1 MWGKG
6 NLKMYCYFYRLNCC
20 FICIKST
27 QTNKMIRN
35 KILMVVAA
43 AMFSLT
49 IFAADKKESDRP
61 NIIFILADDMGY
73 GDVSCFNENSKIKT
87 PFIDK
92 LASEGVMFTDAHTS
106 SAVCTP
112 TRYGILTG
120 RYNWRSTLKQGV
132 LNGFS
137 KALIPQDRT
146 TIASF
151 LKENGYK
158 TAGIG
163 KWHLGWDWANID
175 AGKDNVDYSK
185 KVENSPTTRGFDY
198 FFGFCGSLDMA
209 PYVWIEN
216 DKPTMVPTKYTED
229 KGKQSWWR
237 KGLTSDD
244 FSHEQVLPDITKKTV
259 KFINE
264 NANGDKPF
272 FIYMPL
278 PAPHTPI
285 LPTKEFQGKSGLEN
299 PYGDFVIMVDWVV
312 GEVKSALEKQGI
324 SENTVLIF
332 TSDNG
337 CSPQAD
343 YAQLETKGHDPSYLF
358 RGHKADIFEGGHHV
372 PYVVS
377 WPAKVKPGKT
387 DQLLCTTDLFAS
399 VAEIIG
405 VDYNDN
411 VAEDSYSFL
420 PALNVKSKAKPR
432 ESVVHHSINGSF
444 AYRKGDWKVIFC
456 PGSGGWSA
464 PRPNSEGIEKLPVV
478 QLYNLDN
485 DIGEENNLQDQ
496 QSEIVEKYRKEL
508 AQIVNDGR
516 STKGKIQKN
525 DGPETWKQLN
535 WMDK

>member
-1 MWGKG
+1 
-6 NLKMYCYFYRLNCC
+6 
-20 FICIKST
+20 
-27 QTNKMIRN
+27 MIQK
-35 KILMVVAA
+35 KILMVAIAA
-43 AMFSLT
+43 LFTTS
-49 IFAADKKESDRP
+49 IFASEEKETSKP

-73 GDVSCFNENSKIKT
+73 GDVSAFNENSKIKT

-132 LNGFS
+132 LGGFS

-146 TIASF
+146 TIAGF
-151 LKENGYK
+151 LQHNGYK
-158 TAGIG
+158 TAYVG
-163 KWHLGWDWANID
+163 KWHLGWDWAILPEDEKGID
-175 AGKDNVDYSK
+175 NLNAKINVDFSK
-185 KVENSPTTRGFDY
+185 PVENGPKTHGFDY
-198 FFGFCGSLDMA
+198 SFGFCGSLDMA
-209 PYVWIEN
+209 PYVWVEN
-216 DKPTMVPTKYTED
+216 DMPTSVPTKFTED
-229 KGKQSWWR
+229 KGSQSWWR

-244 FSHEQVLPDITKKTV
+244 FSHEQVLPNITKKTV

-264 NANGDKPF
+264 NANSDQPF

-285 LPTKEFQGKSGLEN
+285 LPTKEFQGKSGLDN

-312 GEVKSALEKQGI
+312 GEIKRTLEKQGI
-324 SENTVLIF
+324 AENTVLIF

-343 YAQLETKGHDPSYLF
+343 YAQLETKGHNPSYIF
-358 RGHKADIFEGGHHV
+358 RGHKADIYEGGHHV
-372 PYVVS
+372 PYIVS

-387 DQLLCTTDLFAS
+387 DQLLCTTDLFGT

-405 VDYNDN
+405 VDYADN

-420 PALNVKSKAKPR
+420 PALNLKSKSEVRK
-432 ESVVHHSINGSF
+432 SIVHHSINGSF
-444 AYRKGDWKVIFC
+444 AYRKGDWKAIFC

-464 PRPNSEGIEKLPVV
+464 PRPNSEGIEKLSKV
-478 QLYNLDN
+478 QLYNLAE
-485 DIGEENNLQDQ
+485 DIGEENNLQEKQ
-496 QSEIVEKYRKEL
+496 VSIVEKYRKEL

-516 STKGKIQKN
+516 STKGQPQKN
-525 DGPETWKQLN
+525 DGPEKWKQLK
-535 WMDK
+535 WMDE